1 MAKENLKTLE
11 LENRLLRDQIQSIQ
25 SRFEEKIAEL
35 SLVRE
40 IGQALVHIRS
50 FKKACQYILDVII
63 NNSLAQNCSIMLFD
77 HEKSQLFLI
86 CATDS
91 DKKGYVLEPEK
102 VFSKDG
108 VRYLFKL
115 GEGAAGQAVLENR
128 AVLIQDAKES
138 ESFLYG
144 TDNQVP
150 IGSLISIPLM
160 IEGERFGVINL
171 SHRKKNVFE
180 KNDIHLFSVLANFVA
195 ITVYSTIQYEK
206 LRDSEQKYRVLSE
219 SLNDGIA
226 IIQAGMHVYA
236 NPKYKEVAGYSSREL
251 TNIGFEALL
260 DSSIND
266 KDLRTVRVLLDGGA
280 TGRPLEVRLCGNNGV
295 KTDVEISF
303 SPIQHNGKKAV
314 ILSVRDL
321 SDRKAME
328 KQIINAQKMEAIGKL
343 AGGVAHDLNNILAGI
358 VSYPEL
364 LLMDI
369 PEDSPLKR
377 PLLTIKKSGEKAAT
391 VVQDL
396 LDLARRGVAVNE
408 VVNFSN
414 IIVEYLMSPEY
425 EKMICYHPGVI
436 VETDFDTNLL
446 NIQGSPVHL
455 SKTVM
460 NLVSNAA
467 EATTSGGRIV
477 ISTENRNLD
486 GSQIKNEAA
495 RSGDYVVLSVSD
507 TGIGISPEDIERIFE
522 PFYTKKVMGRS
533 GTGLGM
539 PVVWGTVKDHRGF
552 IDIQSTEGKGTT
564 FTLYFPATRKK
575 PSRDERHIS
584 MEDYLGNGE
593 TVLIVDDVKEQ
604 RELTREILEKLG
616 YDVNSAS
623 SGEDAVEYIKEHPT
637 DLLLMDMIMDP
648 GIDGLETYR
657 RILEIQ
663 PGQKAII
670 VTGFSETDRAKEALN
685 LGAGSYLRK
694 PFSLDKIGLMIRA
707 ELER

>member
-1 MAKENLKTLE
+1 
-11 LENRLLRDQIQSIQ
+11 
-25 SRFEEKIAEL
+25 
-35 SLVRE
+35 
-40 IGQALVHIRS
+40 
-50 FKKACQYILDVII
+50 
-63 NNSLAQNCSIMLFD
+63 
-77 HEKSQLFLI
+77 
-86 CATDS
+86 
-91 DKKGYVLEPEK
+91 
-102 VFSKDG
+102 
-108 VRYLFKL
+108 
-115 GEGAAGQAVLENR
+115 
-128 AVLIQDAKES
+128 
-138 ESFLYG
+138 
-144 TDNQVP
+144 
-150 IGSLISIPLM
+150 
-160 IEGERFGVINL
+160 
-171 SHRKKNVFE
+171 
-180 KNDIHLFSVLANFVA
+180 
-195 ITVYSTIQYEK
+195 
-206 LRDSEQKYRVLSE
+206 
-219 SLNDGIA
+219 
-226 IIQAGMHVYA
+226 
-236 NPKYKEVAGYSSREL
+236 
-251 TNIGFEALL
+251 
-260 DSSIND
+260 
-266 KDLRTVRVLLDGGA
+266 
-280 TGRPLEVRLCGNNGV
+280 
-295 KTDVEISF
+295 
-303 SPIQHNGKKAV
+303 
-314 ILSVRDL
+314 
-321 SDRKAME
+321 
-328 KQIINAQKMEAIGKL
+328 
-343 AGGVAHDLNNILAGI
+343 
-358 VSYPEL
+358 
-364 LLMDI
+364 
-369 PEDSPLKR
+369 
-377 PLLTIKKSGEKAAT
+377 
-391 VVQDL
+391 
-396 LDLARRGVAVNE
+396 
-408 VVNFSN
+408 
-414 IIVEYLMSPEY
+414 VEYLMSPEY

-467 EATTSGGRIV
+467 EATPSGGRIV
-477 ISTENRNLD
+477 ISTENRHLD

-575 PSRDERHIS
+575 PSRDKRHIS

-593 TVLIVDDVKEQ
+593 SVLIVDDVKEQ

-623 SGEDAVEYIKEHPT
+623 SGEDAVDYIKEHPT

>member
-1 MAKENLKTLE
+1 MAEKNLKILE
-11 LENRLLRDQIQSIQ
+11 RENRLLRDQIQSIQ
-25 SRFEEKIAEL
+25 GRFEEKIAEL

-50 FKKACQYILDVII
+50 FKKTCHYILDVII
-63 NNSLAQNCSIMLFD
+63 NNTLAQNCSIMLFD
-77 HEKSQLFLI
+77 NEARQLFLI
-86 CATDS
+86 CATDP

-115 GEGAAGQAVLENR
+115 GEGAAGQALLEKR
-128 AVLIQDAKES
+128 AILIQDAKES
-138 ESFLYG
+138 KHFLSCP
-144 TDNQVP
+144 DDQVN

-160 IEGERFGVINL
+160 IEGERFGVLNL
-171 SHRKKNVFE
+171 SHGKKNVFE
-180 KNDIHLFSVLANFVA
+180 KNDIHLFNVIANFVA

-219 SLNDGIA
+219 SSNDGIA

-236 NPKYKEVAGYSSREL
+236 NPKYKEIAGYGFKEL
-251 TNIGFEALL
+251 ANIRFEALL
-260 DSSIND
+260 DSSISD
-266 KDLRTVRVLLDGGA
+266 EDLRTVRSLINGGA
-280 TGRPLEVRLCGNNGV
+280 SGRPLEVRLCGKNKV

-303 SPIQHNGKKAV
+303 SSIQHNGKKAL

-321 SDRKAME
+321 TDRKEME
-328 KQIINAQKMEAIGKL
+328 KRIINAQKMEAIGKL
-343 AGGVAHDLNNILAGI
+343 AGGVAHDLNNILAGL

-377 PLLTIKKSGEKAAT
+377 PLLTIKKSGERAST

-408 VVNFSN
+408 IVNLNN
-414 IIVEYLMSPEY
+414 IIVEYLSSPEY
-425 EKMICYHPGVI
+425 EKMISYHPGVK
-436 VETDFDTNLL
+436 VETNFDTSLF

-467 EATTSGGRIV
+467 EAMPSGGKII
-477 ISTENRNLD
+477 ISTENRYLED
-486 GSQIKNEAA
+486 PLSKNEAV
-495 RSGDYVVLSVSD
+495 RPGNYVVLSVGD
-507 TGIGISPEDIERIFE
+507 TGIGISSEDIERIFE

-539 PVVWGTVKDHRGF
+539 AVVWGTVKDHKGF
-552 IDIQSTEGKGTT
+552 TDIQSTEGKGTT
-564 FTLYFPATRKK
+564 FTLSFPATRKK
-575 PSRDERHIS
+575 PNRDERQKV
-584 MEDYLGNGE
+584 MKDYLGDGE
-593 TVLIVDDVKEQ
+593 SVLIVDDVKEQ
-604 RELTREILEKLG
+604 RELTGKILEKLG
-616 YDVNSAS
+616 YEVKSVS
-623 SGEDAVEYIKEHPT
+623 SGEEAVDYIKEYPA
-637 DLLLMDMIMDP
+637 DIMLLDMIMDP

-657 RILEIQ
+657 RILEFQ
-663 PGQKAII
+663 PGQKAIL
-670 VTGFSETDRAKEALN
+670 VTGISETDRAKEALN
-685 LGAGSYLRK
+685 LGAGAYLRK
-694 PFSLDKIGLMIRA
+694 PFSLDKIGQMIKD
-707 ELER
+707 ELGR